1 MWRLSKIFLFFAL
14 LPGSLYAQQCSI
26 KLHGQVI
33 DEVTGVPLPFAT
45 IYLEELELV
54 QQADIEGYFHF
65 DDLCPGSTHIK
76 LSHVSCEPLREFI
89 NIERD
94 SVLYLYMHHHEELM
108 DEVLVHGNKNDFR
121 TQNSNTLDKDLIS
134 KESNKNLGELLESI
148 AGISAL
154 KTGSGIAKP
163 VIHGLYGNRI
173 TILNN
178 GIAQAGQ
185 QWGNDHA
192 PEIDPFSA
200 DHISVI
206 KGVGALEFS
215 GSTLGGVI
223 LIEPKELDD
232 EPHLHG
238 MVNYIYQSNGHG
250 STFNTE
256 FGKSKGNISWRLNG
270 TLKGIGDQ
278 KTPEYFLTNTGRRE
292 VNASLELQKKSQ
304 KLTHSLYLSTYN
316 SEIGILR
323 GSHIGNLSDLTLAFN
338 QEEPFFT
345 ESSFSFNIAEP
356 RQEVSHHLLK
366 LKSPYLSNKASQWVF
381 QYAAQI
387 NDRKEFDVRRAG
399 RSAQAALSLLQLAHF
414 LEANYS
420 HSYEDGGFL
429 KTGLQGEIKDNTNNP
444 LTGILPLIP
453 DYLSYK
459 ASGFGFYQ
467 QKKNELFYEF
477 GGRLDIKQL
486 NVAAISRDLPRRVER
501 FNNTFYNGSLS
512 AGLRY
517 NVSKQFKLNLNAGYV
532 WRAPEVNELHSFG
545 LHQGVSS
552 LEIGNRNLVSEA
564 SLKITTSADF
574 SLNEQLFFQA
584 LVYFQSIEDY
594 IYLKPETASVLTIRG
609 AFPTFSYDQTNARII
624 GADFLLSY
632 EPFRK
637 LRLISKAAILKG
649 TDVSNA
655 IPLVFMP
662 SNNISN
668 AVTLSFNDGKRLKTN
683 ALSIEQKTVF
693 RQNNLK
699 AEQDFLAT
707 PNTYHLLNF
716 GFNSLLVMKSK
727 SIGFGVKIENA
738 LNVKFRDYLN
748 RQRYF
753 ADELGRNILL
763 RINYK
768 F

>member
-1 MWRLSKIFLFFAL
+1 RLSKILVFFVFMS
-14 LPGSLYAQQCSI
+14 GSLYAQECGI
-26 KLHGQVI
+26 NIHGQVI
-33 DEVTGVPLPFAT
+33 DEVTGVALPFAT
-45 IYLEELELV
+45 IYLEELELM
-54 QQADIEGYFHF
+54 QQADKDGYFDF
-65 DDLCPGSTHIK
+65 DDLCTSSTHIK
-76 LSHVSCEPLREFI
+76 LSHVSCEPLRVFI
-89 NIERD
+89 SIERD
-94 SVLYLYMHHHEELM
+94 SVLNLYMHHHEELM
-108 DEVLVHGNKNDFR
+108 DEVLVHGDKNDFR
-121 TQNSNTLDKDLIS
+121 TQNSSTLDKDLIS
-134 KESNKNLGELLESI
+134 KESNKSLGELLESI

-173 TILNN
+173 SILNN

-215 GSTLGGVI
+215 GSTLGGVV

-238 MVNYIYQSNGHG
+238 MVNYIYQSNGRG

-256 FGKSKGNISWRLNG
+256 FGKSVSQISWRFNG

-278 KTPEYFLTNTGRRE
+278 STPAYFLTNTGRRE
-292 VNASLELQKKSQ
+292 GNASLELQKKS
-304 KLTHSLYLSTYN
+304 KKVTHSLYLSTYN

-323 GSHIGNLSDLTLAFN
+323 GSHIGNLSDLTLAFK
-338 QEEPFFT
+338 QQEPFFT
-345 ESSFSFNIAEP
+345 KSSFSFNIVEP
-356 RQEVSHHLLK
+356 RQEVSHQLLK
-366 LKSPYLSNKASQWVF
+366 LKSTFITKRASQWMF
-381 QYAAQI
+381 QYATQI
-387 NDRKEFDVRRAG
+387 NNRKEFDVRRAG
-399 RSAQAALSLLQLAHF
+399 RSDQAALSLLQFAHF
-414 LEANYS
+414 LEANNS
-420 HSYEDGGFL
+420 HSYENGSFL
-429 KTGLQGEIKDNTNNP
+429 KMGLQGEIKDNTNNP

-459 ASGFGFYQ
+459 VSGFGFYQ
-467 QKKNELFYEF
+467 QQKNKFFYEF
-477 GGRLDIKQL
+477 GARLDIKQL
-486 NVAAISRDLPRRVER
+486 NVAAISRDLPRAVER
-501 FNNTFYNGSLS
+501 FKNTFYNSSLS
-512 AGLRY
+512 AGLKY
-517 NVSKQFKLNLNAGYV
+517 DVSSQLKLNLNAGYV

-552 LEIGNRNLVSEA
+552 LEIGNRNLISEE
-564 SLKITTSADF
+564 SLKITASVDL
-574 SLNEQLFFQA
+574 SINDQLFFQA
-584 LVYFQSIEDY
+584 LTYCQSIHNY

-609 AFPTFSYDQTNARII
+609 AFPTFSYDQTNARIV

-632 EPFRK
+632 EPYRKFRV
-637 LRLISKAAILKG
+637 ISKAAILKG
-649 TDVSNA
+649 TDTGND

-668 AVTLSFNDGKRLKTN
+668 TINLSFNDGKRLKTN
-683 ALSIEQKTVF
+683 ALSLEHKTVF
-693 RQNNLK
+693 RQTNLNTD
-699 AEQDFLAT
+699 QDFLAT
-707 PNTYHLLNF
+707 PDTYHLLNF
-716 GFNSLLVMKSK
+716 GINSSLVLKSK
-727 SIGFGVKIENA
+727 TLGFGLKIENV
-738 LNVKFRDYLN
+738 LNLKYRDYLN

>member
-14 LPGSLYAQQCSI
+14 LPSSLYAQQCSI

-45 IYLEELELV
+45 VYLEELELV
-54 QQADIEGYFHF
+54 QQADMEGYFHF

-108 DEVLVHGNKNDFR
+108 DEVLVHGNKNDSR

-215 GSTLGGVI
+215 GSTLGGVV

-238 MVNYIYQSNGHG
+238 MVNYIYQSNGNG

-256 FGKSKGNISWRLNG
+256 FGKSEGDISWRLNG

-292 VNASLELQKKSQ
+292 ANASLELQKKSQ
-304 KLTHSLYLSTYN
+304 KLTHSIYLSTYN

-345 ESSFSFNIAEP
+345 ENSFSFNIAEP

-366 LKSPYLSNKASQWVF
+366 LKSTFLNNKASQWVF
-381 QYAAQI
+381 QYAAQL

-399 RSAQAALSLLQLAHF
+399 RSDQAALSLLQFAHF

-420 HSYEDGGFL
+420 HSYKDGGFF

-467 QKKNELFYEF
+467 QQKNELFYEF

-517 NVSKQFKLNLNAGYV
+517 EVSNEFKLNLNAGYV

-552 LEIGNRNLVSEA
+552 LEIGNRKLVSET
-564 SLKITTSADF
+564 SLKITASADL

-584 LVYFQSIEDY
+584 LAYFQCIEDY
-594 IYLKPETASVLTIRG
+594 IYLKPETAYVLTIRG

-632 EPFRK
+632 EPFTK
-637 LRLISKAAILKG
+637 LRLISKAAILRG
-649 TDVSNA
+649 TDISNA

-668 AVTLSFNDGKRLKTN
+668 AVNLSFNDGKRLKTN
-683 ALSIEQKTVF
+683 ALSIEHKTVF

-716 GFNSLLVMKSK
+716 GFNSSLVMKSK

-738 LNVKFRDYLN
+738 TNVKFRDYLN

-753 ADELGRNILL
+753 SDELGRNILL